1 IDGVYEWSYSFNGSP
16 FTVATGTNE
25 QRDYTT
31 TTLGVGEHRF
41 QRKYTTTSGII
52 CDDLSNIITINVYP
66 NPTATITGDNEICA
80 GENSIFTANGGATY
94 LWNTTETSASITVDL
109 ALEYIVTV
117 TDANGCTATASR
129 TLKVYPLPIAS
140 ITGDNE
146 ICAGENTIFTV
157 NGGVTYLW
165 DTNETTSFITVS
177 VAREYIVTVT
187 DVNGCT
193 ATASRTL
200 TVNPLPIASITGDN
214 EICAGENTIFTANG
228 GATYL
233 WNTTETSTSITVNE
247 AIEYIVTVTDV
258 YGCTATASR
267 TLTITPLPNAGADVS
282 VTCYETGVAVM
293 SASGVGIWTLGTS
306 AGTAVITNPN
316 SATTTITNF
325 SINGTYE
332 LIWTVGACSD
342 TVLVTVGDDCDC
354 PIINNI
360 INTPTPS
367 SYCETAS
374 NITIIG
380 EEASPIDGVYE
391 WSYSFNGSTFA
402 VATGTNDQRDY
413 TTTTLGIGEHRF
425 QRKYTTIS
433 GIICEDLSNIVT
445 INVNPLPIA
454 IITGDSEICA
464 GENSIF
470 TANGGATY
478 LWDTNETSSFITVS
492 VAREY
497 VVTVTDV
504 NGCTAT
510 ASRTLTVNPL
520 PIASITGDNE
530 ICAGENSIFTANGGV
545 TYLWDTNE
553 TSSFITVSVA
563 REYIVTVTDVNGCT
577 ATASRTLTITPLP
590 NAGADVSV
598 TCYETGVAVMSASGV
613 GTWTLGTSAGTAI
626 ITNPNSA
633 TTTITNFSINGT
645 YELIWTVGSCS
656 DTVLVTVGDD
666 CDCAIVNNIILPING
681 QFCNEVSNVNITAS
695 VASPAGGDYQWEYS
709 FNAGPFTPIALSNVS
724 DLTTQVLG
732 VGNHRFRRIY
742 TISGPIACS
751 DTSNIVA
758 LRVNS
763 NPTASITGDNEI
775 CTGESTIFTANGGA
789 SYLWS
794 TTETSASITVDLALE
809 YIVTVTD
816 VNGCTATASRTLT
829 VNPLPIA
836 SITGNNTICSGES
849 SIFTV
854 NGGATYLWDTNE
866 TTSFISVSVAREYIV
881 TVTDVNGCTA
891 TASRTLTV
899 TPLPNAGADVSVTCY
914 ETGVAV
920 MSASGV
926 GTWTLG
932 TSAGTAIITNP
943 NSATTTIT
951 NFSINGTYELIWTVG
966 ACSDTVL
973 VTVGD
978 DCNCAIVNNIILPI
992 NGQFCNEVSNVNIT
1006 ASVASPAGGDYQWEY
1021 SFNAGPF
1028 TPIAL
1033 SNVTDLTTQVLG
1045 VGNHRF
1051 RRIYTIA
1058 GPIACSD
1065 TSNIVALRVNPNP
1078 TASITGD
1085 NDICFGGSTVF
1096 TANGGSSYLWSN
1108 GEATPSI
1115 TITDADTYSVI
1126 VTDANGCTGSASI
1139 DLTVGNSL
1147 TVSITGDNDIC
1158 FGTST
1163 VFTASGGASFLWSN
1177 GETTPSIT
1185 ITDADTY
1192 SVIVTDANGCTGS
1205 ASRDLTVGNSMTVS
1219 ITGDNDI
1226 CFGTSTVFTASSG
1239 ASYLWS
1245 NGETTPSIIIT
1256 DADTYSVIVT
1266 DANGCTGSASR
1277 ELTVG
1282 NSLTV
1287 SITGNNNICFGT
1299 NTIFTANGGASYIWS
1314 NGKTS
1319 AAITVSVSNDYTVTV
1334 TDANGC
1340 TASASR
1346 VLTVG
1351 QEVNAAIMGNN
1362 NICFGTSTLFTA
1374 SGGSSYLWNTG
1385 AVTPSITVTDTDTYS
1400 VVVTDANGC
1409 TASASRV
1416 LSVGQEV
1423 NARISGNTKI
1433 CQGATSIFTAS
1444 GGSSYLWNTDETTNS
1459 ITVAENGL
1467 YSVSVYDAAG
1477 CYDVASLSLEV
1488 TDRLDAPFDVVAD
1501 KDPICLGDTVT
1512 LTVSGID
1519 GAVFNWSS
1527 SSASSGLQNGLSAE
1541 SIVIP
1546 TAPGT
1551 YTYTITQKFEACQ
1564 LESLP
1569 IEITLV
1575 VNDLPR
1581 FNIGSDTTICEL
1593 DGGIMLSV
1601 DGFDNVVWSDG
1612 TERENMF
1619 IRSKGKYSVEVT
1631 DDHGCMSSDEITIK
1645 NFCCRIYHPNIISLS
1660 STSGNDQFSMTETS
1674 CVITSKLSIYDRWG
1688 NMVYRSDNGLEPW
1701 DGTYKGQPVEIGVYA
1716 FIFTY
1721 TALDEDDNLFEDA
1734 VKGDVTVIR

>member
-1 IDGVYEWSYSFNGSP
+1 MLMV
-16 FTVATGTNE
+16 V
-25 QRDYTT
+25 QQQQ
-31 TTLGVGEHRF
+31 VEHL
-41 QRKYTTTSGII
+41 Q
-52 CDDLSNIITINVYP
+52 
-66 NPTATITGDNEICA
+66 
-80 GENSIFTANGGATY
+80 
-94 LWNTTETSASITVDL
+94 SITS
-109 ALEYIVTV
+109 
-117 TDANGCTATASR
+117 NS
-129 TLKVYPLPIAS
+129 
-140 ITGDNE
+140 
-146 ICAGENTIFTV
+146 
-157 NGGVTYLW
+157 
-165 DTNETTSFITVS
+165 
-177 VAREYIVTVT
+177 
-187 DVNGCT
+187 
-193 ATASRTL
+193 
-200 TVNPLPIASITGDN
+200 SITGDN

-233 WNTTETSTSITVNE
+233 WNTAETSASITVDA
-247 AIEYIVTVTDV
+247 AIEYIVTVTD
-258 YGCTATASR
+258 
-267 TLTITPLPNAGADVS
+267 L
-282 VTCYETGVAVM
+282 
-293 SASGVGIWTLGTS
+293 
-306 AGTAVITNPN
+306 
-316 SATTTITNF
+316 
-325 SINGTYE
+325 
-332 LIWTVGACSD
+332 
-342 TVLVTVGDDCDC
+342 
-354 PIINNI
+354 
-360 INTPTPS
+360 
-367 SYCETAS
+367 
-374 NITIIG
+374 
-380 EEASPIDGVYE
+380 
-391 WSYSFNGSTFA
+391 
-402 VATGTNDQRDY
+402 
-413 TTTTLGIGEHRF
+413 
-425 QRKYTTIS
+425 
-433 GIICEDLSNIVT
+433 
-445 INVNPLPIA
+445 
-454 IITGDSEICA
+454 
-464 GENSIF
+464 
-470 TANGGATY
+470 
-478 LWDTNETSSFITVS
+478 
-492 VAREY
+492 
-497 VVTVTDV
+497 

-510 ASRTLTVNPL
+510 ASRTLTV
-520 PIASITGDNE
+520 
-530 ICAGENSIFTANGGV
+530 
-545 TYLWDTNE
+545 
-553 TSSFITVSVA
+553 
-563 REYIVTVTDVNGCT
+563 
-577 ATASRTLTITPLP
+577 TPLP

-742 TISGPIACS
+742 TITGPIACS

-758 LRVNS
+758 LRVNP
-763 NPTASITGDNEI
+763 NPTAIIIGDNEI
-775 CTGESTIFTANGGA
+775 CAGENSIFTANGGA
-789 SYLWS
+789 
-794 TTETSASITVDLALE
+794 I
-809 YIVTVTD
+809 
-816 VNGCTATASRTLT
+816 
-829 VNPLPIA
+829 
-836 SITGNNTICSGES
+836 
-849 SIFTV
+849 
-854 NGGATYLWDTNE
+854 YLWDTNE
-866 TTSFISVSVAREYIV
+866 TSSFITVSVAREYIV

-966 ACSDTVL
+966 SCSDTVL

-978 DCNCAIVNNIILPI
+978 DCDCAIVNNIILPI

-1033 SNVTDLTTQVLG
+1033 SNVSDLTTQVLG

-1051 RRIYTIA
+1051 RRIYTIT

-1078 TASITGD
+1078 TAIIIGDSEICAGENSIFTANGGAIYLWDTNETSSFITVSVAREYVVTVTNVNGCTATASRTLTVNPLPIVSITGNNTICAGENTIFTANGGVTYLWDTNETSSFITVSVAREYIVTVTDVNGCTATASRTLTVNPLPIASITGD
-1085 NDICFGGSTVF
+1085 NEICAGENTVF
-1096 TANGGSSYLWSN
+1096 TANGGASYLWNTTETSASITVNLASDYIVTVTDLNGCTATASRTLTVNPLPIASIVGDNEICFGENTIFTVNGGVTYLWDTNETTSFITVSAAREYIVTVTDVNGCTATASRTLTVNPLPIASITGDNEICAGENTIFTVNGGSSYLWSTTEMN
-1108 GEATPSI
+1108 ASI
-1115 TITDADTYSVI
+1115 TVNLASEYIVT
-1126 VTDANGCTGSASI
+1126 VTDANGCTATASRT
-1139 DLTVGNSL
+1139 LTVNPL
-1147 TVSITGDNDIC
+1147 PNASITGDNEIC
-1158 FGTST
+1158 
-1163 VFTASGGASFLWSN
+1163 A
-1177 GETTPSIT
+1177 GE
-1185 ITDADTY
+1185 
-1192 SVIVTDANGCTGS
+1192 
-1205 ASRDLTVGNSMTVS
+1205 
-1219 ITGDNDI
+1219 
-1226 CFGTSTVFTASSG
+1226 
-1239 ASYLWS
+1239 
-1245 NGETTPSIIIT
+1245 
-1256 DADTYSVIVT
+1256 
-1266 DANGCTGSASR
+1266 
-1277 ELTVG
+1277 
-1282 NSLTV
+1282 
-1287 SITGNNNICFGT
+1287 

-1334 TDANGC
+1334 TDINGC
-1340 TASASR
+1340 TASTSR

-1351 QEVNAAIMGNN
+1351 QEVNAAITGNN

-1385 AVTPSITVTDTDTYS
+1385 AVTPSITVTDADTYS

-1444 GGSSYLWNTDETTNS
+1444 GGSTYLWNTDETTNS

-1527 SSASSGLQNGLSAE
+1527 SSVSSGLQNGLSAE